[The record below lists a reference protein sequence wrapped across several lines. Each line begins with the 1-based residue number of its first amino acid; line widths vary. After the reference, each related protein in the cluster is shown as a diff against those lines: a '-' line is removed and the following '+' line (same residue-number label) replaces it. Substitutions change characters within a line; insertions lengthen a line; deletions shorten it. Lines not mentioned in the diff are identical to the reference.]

1 MPTTPNNISR
11 AFGAKYLFFGDSITE
26 TSNVEQG
33 IFTDAAYRSN
43 YPKFA
48 KDMLKM
54 SSFKNYA
61 RSGASFFEY
70 NGQLTWQKISHQ
82 VQTAITN
89 AESPD
94 IIVLACGTNDGTT
107 NLGDYITAMSKSID
121 TLDKSNTAEAMRWAL
136 YQIRKNFPNATCFYS
151 TQLQRADVETEDRK
165 IANDLMI
172 KLARRYGFYVID
184 SMHESGIVKDFE
196 VRQQNGRYLSDGLH
210 PNIAGQQMQ
219 ANYIVSQIIERMTY

>member
-1 MPTTPNNISR
+1 VDNGDFSGTT
-11 AFGAKYLFFGDSITE
+11 F
-26 TSNVEQG
+26 
-33 IFTDAAYRSN
+33 RSN

-54 SSFKNYA
+54 SSYKNYA

-70 NGQLTWQKISHQ
+70 SGQLTWQKISHQ

-107 NLGDYITAMSKSID
+107 NLGDYATAMGKSID
-121 TLDKSNTAEAMRWAL
+121 ALDKSNTAEAMRWAL

-165 IANDLMI
+165 VANDLMV
-172 KLARRYGFYVID
+172 KLAKRYGFNVID
-184 SMHESGIVKDFE
+184 TMYNSGIVRDFE
-196 VRQQNGRYLSDGLH
+196 VWNSNGRYLYDGLH
-210 PNIAGQQMQ
+210 PNVAGQQIQ
-219 ANYIVSQIIERMTY
+219 ANYIVSQIITVMTY